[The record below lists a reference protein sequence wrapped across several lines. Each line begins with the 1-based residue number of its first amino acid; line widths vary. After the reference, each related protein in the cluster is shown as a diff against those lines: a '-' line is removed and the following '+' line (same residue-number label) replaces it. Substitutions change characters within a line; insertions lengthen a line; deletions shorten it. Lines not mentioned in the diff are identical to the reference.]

1 MKKLTSHL
9 KYSWKLLYYVRDN
22 IRFGQPDNSMEKVI
36 NAAKKAKCHDFIVAL
51 PNGYETVL
59 GESGGTLSGRS
70 KECCRKLEIINNK
83 IQN

>member
-1 MKKLTSHL
+1 
-9 KYSWKLLYYVRDN
+9 
-22 IRFGQPDNSMEKVI
+22 MEKVI
-36 NAAKKAKCHDFIVAL
+36 NSAKKAKCHDFIMAL

-59 GESGGTLSGRS
+59 GESGGTLSGTS

>member
-1 MKKLTSHL
+1 
-9 KYSWKLLYYVRDN
+9 
-22 IRFGQPDNSMEKVI
+22 MEKVI
-36 NAAKKAKCHDFIVAL
+36 NAAKKAKCHDFIMAL

-59 GESGGTLSGRS
+59 GESGGTLSGTS